1 MQHATASGGA
11 LHYASPRLKKDGRQ
25 ETNKLATQFLQL
37 TKQVS
42 DNRKIDV
49 LELQNKL
56 KNTEREKEAIEESKR
71 LAETR
76 LKEAVEELETVKMRN
91 EQAIHDYRLRLG
103 LAPN

>member
-1 MQHATASGGA
+1 MLALHWHA
-11 LHYASPRLKKDGRQ
+11 LHYTSPHLKKDGRQ

-37 TKQVS
+37 IKQVS

-76 LKEAVEELETVKMRN
+76 LKEAVEKLETVKMRN
-91 EQAIHDYRLRLG
+91 EQAIHDYHLRLS